1 MGQKVNPHGLRVGV
15 IKDWNTRWY
24 ADKKNFADNLVSD
37 AKLRKMIKE
46 LEFVDDKSKKPVKL
60 YDAGISSIE
69 IERRFDNEKARVT
82 VTLNVAK
89 PGIVIG
95 ANGANIE
102 KIKAAIVKEL
112 GAQNAQVI
120 LNVQEI
126 KNPDLDAQLVAENI
140 AAQLENRVSFRRAM
154 KKCLQSSMRAGAKGI
169 KTSVAGR
176 LGGADIAR
184 SEGYHEG
191 SIPLQTL
198 RADID
203 YGFAEAA
210 TTFGRIG
217 VKVWIYKGEVLTQT
231 LRTTPRTLD
240 TTKPY
245 EERRERR
252 PRRDGD
258 RRPRRDGQGGYQ
270 RREGGFNRN
279 GNRPQGDRPQGGYR
293 KPAENKEGGAQ

>member
-1 MGQKVNPHGLRVGV
+1 MGQKVNPHGARVGV
-15 IKDWNTRWY
+15 IKDWSTRWY

-37 AKLRKMIKE
+37 AKIRKLIKN
-46 LEFVDDKSKKPVKL
+46 LEFTDDKSKKTVKL
-60 YDAGISSIE
+60 YDAGVSAIE
-69 IERRFDNEKARVT
+69 IERRFDNDKTRVM

-102 KIKAAIVKEL
+102 KIKAAIAKEL
-112 GAQNAQVI
+112 GSNAQVI

-140 AAQLENRVSFRRAM
+140 AAQLEGRVSFRRAM

-169 KTSVAGR
+169 KTSVSGR

-203 YGFAEAA
+203 YGFAEAKTA
-210 TTFGRIG
+210 YGRIG
-217 VKVWIYKGEVLTQT
+217 VKVWIYKGQVLPTAKKAPAKT
-231 LRTTPRTLD
+231 
-240 TTKPY
+240 
-245 EERRERR
+245 
-252 PRRDGD
+252 
-258 RRPRRDGQGGYQ
+258 
-270 RREGGFNRN
+270 EGG
-279 GNRPQGDRPQGGYR
+279 
-293 KPAENKEGGAQ
+293 K